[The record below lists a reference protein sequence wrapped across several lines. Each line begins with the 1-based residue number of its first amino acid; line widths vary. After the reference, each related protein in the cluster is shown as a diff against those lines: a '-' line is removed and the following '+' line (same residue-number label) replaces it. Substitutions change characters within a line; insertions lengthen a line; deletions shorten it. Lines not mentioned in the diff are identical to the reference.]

1 MRNNLGV
8 KTYIYPEPVL
18 IIATYD
24 EDNNVDVMN
33 AAWGGICG
41 EDTISICIDASHKTT
56 SNLKKNKALTVSMG
70 IRDQVKE
77 CDYVGIVSQNVH
89 KDKMAKV
96 NFTYTKSEFVNAPVI
111 NELPLTLECQVL
123 SYDDETEIMIGKI
136 INVSADN
143 TIMSDG
149 HIDLDKFHPIV
160 FDPCNHVY
168 RELGDVVGKAFN
180 EGLKLK

>member
-70 IRDQVKE
+70 IREYVKE

-143 TIMSDG
+143 MFTFISRSQYLEYRQKCGWSPCTHTIPST
-149 HIDLDKFHPIV
+149 LDFTLRI
-160 FDPCNHVY
+160 
-168 RELGDVVGKAFN
+168 REV
-180 EGLKLK
+180 

>member
-1 MRNNLGV
+1 MSRVNFGAQHYL
-8 KTYIYPEPVL
+8 YPMPVL
-18 IIATYD
+18 IIGTYD
-24 EDNNVDVMN
+24 ENGKPNAMN
-33 AAWGGICG
+33 AAWGSITDDH
-41 EDTISICIDASHKTT
+41 EISISLGKHKTT
-56 SNLKKNKALTVSMG
+56 QNLALTGAFSVSIG
-70 IRDQVKE
+70 TEDTVVA

-160 FDPCNHVY
+160 FDPCYHVY